1 MSLAVVILA
10 AGQGTRMHSDLP
22 KVLHSIGGKPLL
34 GHLIETVSQINSEQ
48 LVIVHGY
55 QGEILKAAFSE
66 NTAITWVEQREQRGT
81 GHAVLQTLPF
91 LNAVEN
97 VLILYGDVPLIS
109 AETLNR
115 LQETITKNTIGLIT
129 LHTENPTGLGRI
141 VRDDAGKLIQIV
153 EEKDATREQKQIAEI
168 NTGFFIVPK
177 ACLARWLPALP
188 SNNAQQEYYLS
199 DIVSAANQAG
209 ITVQSIQPKT
219 AAEVMGVNDKV
230 QLATLERLYQ
240 QRETMHLMQQ
250 GVTLLDPARCDI
262 RGKVSVGKD
271 VSIDVNVIL
280 EGSVKLGNGVIIG
293 PNVVIKNS
301 TIRDNAHILANSVI
315 EGAEIGENVNIG
327 PFARIRMGT
336 KLSPHA
342 RVGNFVE
349 IKNATIGSHSKI
361 NHLSYIGD
369 ATLGNSVNIGAGT
382 ITCNFDGKR
391 KHQTVI
397 GDGVFIGSGT
407 QLIAPL
413 TIENQATIGAGTTVT
428 KNVPAHALVHNRLE
442 QRSVPNWNKVE
453 EE

>member
-10 AGQGTRMHSDLP
+10 AGQGTRMYSDLP
-22 KVLHSIGGKPLL
+22 KVLHPIGGKPLL
-34 GHLIETVSQINSEQ
+34 GHLIETVSQINPEQ
-48 LVIVHGY
+48 LIIVHGY
-55 QGEILKAAFSE
+55 QGEQLQAAFSE

-81 GHAVLQTLPF
+81 GHAVLQVLPF
-91 LNAVEN
+91 LSAVEN

-109 AETLNR
+109 AETIRR
-115 LQETITKNTIGLIT
+115 LQTTITQNTIGLIT
-129 LHTENPTGLGRI
+129 LHTEHPTGFGRI
-141 VRDDAGKLIQIV
+141 VRDAAGKLIEIV
-153 EEKDATREQKQIAEI
+153 EEKDTTPEQKQIEEI

-177 ACLARWLPALP
+177 ACLARWLPALS

-199 DIVSAANQAG
+199 DIVLAANQEGLA
-209 ITVQSIQPKT
+209 VQSIQPKI
-219 AAEVMGVNDKV
+219 AAEVMGVNDKI
-230 QLATLERLYQ
+230 QLAALERLYQ
-240 QRETMHLMQQ
+240 HREATRLMQQ

-280 EGSVKLGNGVIIG
+280 EGSVKLGNGVMIG

-301 TIRDNAHILANSVI
+301 TIGDNTHILANSVI
-315 EGAEIGENVNIG
+315 EGAEIAENVNVG
-327 PFARIRMGT
+327 PFARIRIGT
-336 KLSPHA
+336 KLSSHA

-349 IKNATIGSHSKI
+349 IKNTMVGSHSKI

-382 ITCNFDGKR
+382 ITCNFDGKK
-391 KHQTVI
+391 KHQTLI
-397 GDGVFIGSGT
+397 GDGVFVGSGT
-407 QLIAPL
+407 ELIAPL
-413 TIENQATIGAGTTVT
+413 TIGDKATIGAGTTVT

>member
-10 AGQGTRMHSDLP
+10 AGQGTRMYSDLP
-22 KVLHSIGGKPLL
+22 KVLHPIGGKPLL
-34 GHLIETVSQINSEQ
+34 GHLIETVSQINPEQ
-48 LVIVHGY
+48 LIIVHGY
-55 QGEILKAAFSE
+55 QGEQLQAAFSE

-81 GHAVLQTLPF
+81 GHAVLQVLPF
-91 LNAVEN
+91 LSAVEN

-109 AETLNR
+109 AETIRR
-115 LQETITKNTIGLIT
+115 LQTTITQNTIGLIT
-129 LHTENPTGLGRI
+129 LHTEHPTGFGRI
-141 VRDDAGKLIQIV
+141 VRDAAGKLIEIV
-153 EEKDATREQKQIAEI
+153 EEKDTTPEQKQIEEI

-177 ACLARWLPALP
+177 ACLARWLPALS

-199 DIVSAANQAG
+199 DIVLAANQEGLA
-209 ITVQSIQPKT
+209 VQSIQPKI
-219 AAEVMGVNDKV
+219 AAEVMGVNDKI
-230 QLATLERLYQ
+230 QLAALERLYQ
-240 QRETMHLMQQ
+240 HREATRLMQQ

-280 EGSVKLGNGVIIG
+280 EGSVKLGNGVMIG

-301 TIRDNAHILANSVI
+301 TIGDNTHILANSVI
-315 EGAEIGENVNIG
+315 EGAEIAENVNVG

-349 IKNATIGSHSKI
+349 IKNTMVGSHSKI

-382 ITCNFDGKR
+382 ITCNFDGKK
-391 KHQTVI
+391 KHQTLI
-397 GDGVFIGSGT
+397 GDGVFVGSGT
-407 QLIAPL
+407 ELIAPL
-413 TIENQATIGAGTTVT
+413 TIGDKATIGAGTTVT